1 MTREAKVKIESQI
14 DATHQ
19 KATFLLE
26 GELDVHQ
33 VKNLKS
39 IITEVIAP
47 GEWTYNIDMARVVYL
62 DSSGLGMLV
71 YLKKEIQRQ
80 GGQLHL
86 LNITDSIR
94 SVFQLTKLD
103 DFFGIK

>member
-1 MTREAKVKIESQI
+1 MKIESHV
-14 DATHQ
+14 D
-19 KATFLLE
+19 KAEKQVTFHIE

-33 VKNLKS
+33 VKVLKS
-39 IITEVIAP
+39 TISEAITTGDWSYIIDL
-47 GEWTYNIDMARVVYL
+47 GKVVYL

-71 YLKKEIQRQ
+71 YLKKEITRQ
-80 GGQLHL
+80 GGKL
-86 LNITDSIR
+86 LLINMSEGIR

>member
-1 MTREAKVKIESQI
+1 MKIESHVDKEKQ
-14 DATHQ
+14 Q
-19 KATFLLE
+19 ATFLIE

-33 VKNLKS
+33 VKILKS
-39 IITEVIAP
+39 TVTEAVTS
-47 GEWTYNIDMARVVYL
+47 GNWTYTIDLQKVIYL

-71 YLKKEIQRQ
+71 FLKKEIVRR
-80 GGQLHL
+80 GGKLKL
-86 LNITDSIR
+86 TNLGDGIR